1 MTDWLEYPLQKIRTK
16 FHQLDSSRQTIVILA
31 SIFILISIILC
42 LFIISF
48 RQLFASRLSSQR
60 SHANVEY
67 VMLQNVDENDGGGGG
82 GEEEQDHESK
92 FLGSTNGLFSNNHTK
107 ISMSH
112 VQET

>member
-16 FHQLDSSRQTIVILA
+16 FHQLDSSRQTIVILI

-60 SHANVEY
+60 SHGNVEY
-67 VMLQNVDENDGGGGG
+67 VMLQNVDENDAGGD
-82 GEEEQDHESK
+82 EEEQEHESK
-92 FLGSTNGLFSNNHTK
+92 FLPSTNGHFSNNHTK
-107 ISMSH
+107 ISMTH